1 MPGSTRGNMGIWRDG
16 RPFYGW
22 ILVGIT
28 AFVLAV
34 VISPILQGIGTFFV
48 ALEDEFG
55 WSRTL
60 LAGAFSLARAED
72 TIVGPLV
79 GYLTDRVGTRRLVLI
94 GFVVLAAGFFLLGS
108 IQTVVG
114 FYGAFIVIT
123 AGAGFAGFLPLMG
136 AINHWFVR
144 YRTTAMGM
152 AQAGV
157 SIGGLLVPALAWSI
171 TTFGWRNT
179 SYGMGV
185 LMLLLAV
192 PVSAA
197 IRNRPEDHGLLPD
210 GDAPGEVLVGDGL
223 DSRERPAVDPGDHT
237 LAQALRSRA
246 FWLIALA
253 HAFAA
258 VAFLTLGVH
267 AIPMITDRDVSL
279 GVAASVVATYTA
291 VAGVFQ
297 IGGGIVGDRV
307 PKRLAIAAFMSIQT
321 AGVLVAA
328 LARSTP
334 MMFVFAVL
342 FGIGAGG
349 RIPLLIAIRSDY
361 FGRSAF
367 ATIFGFSTLPMSV
380 ILIAGPV
387 LTGYLFDT
395 LGSYTVPL
403 LGLCGLGLVGV
414 VLILLVPRAPVAAAT
429 ATTEP

>member
-1 MPGSTRGNMGIWRDG
+1 MPESARGGSVLWMGG

-22 ILVGIT
+22 VLVGIT

-34 VISPILQGIGTFFV
+34 VISPVLQGIGAFFV

-72 TIVGPLV
+72 TIIGPLV

-94 GFVVLAAGFFLLGS
+94 GFVVLGAGFFLLGS
-108 IQTVVG
+108 IQSVVG
-114 FYGAFIVIT
+114 FYAAFIVIT

-144 YRTTAMGM
+144 HRTTAMGM

-157 SIGGLLVPALAWSI
+157 SIGGLLVPVLAWSI
-171 TTFGWRNT
+171 TNFGWRDT

-185 LMLLLAV
+185 LMLLLAL

-197 IRNRPEDHGLLPD
+197 IRNRPEPYGLLPD
-210 GDAPGEVLVGDGL
+210 GDKPGAAPTGDGPGADEL
-223 DSRERPAVDPGDHT
+223 GADPGDYT
-237 LAQALRSRA
+237 LRQALRSRA

-267 AIPMITDRDVSL
+267 AIPMITDREVSL
-279 GVAASVVATYTA
+279 AVAASVVATYTA

-307 PKRLAIAAFMSIQT
+307 PKRLAIAVFMSIQT

-328 LARSTP
+328 LARSTG

-342 FGIGAGG
+342 FGIGSGG
-349 RIPLLIAIRSDY
+349 RIPLLIAIRGDY
-361 FGRSAF
+361 FGRKAF

-380 ILIAGPV
+380 VLVAGPV
-387 LTGYLFDT
+387 LTGYLFDR

-403 LGLCGLGLVGV
+403 LGLCVLGLVGV
-414 VLILLVPRAPVAAAT
+414 VLILLVPRATVPAAA
-429 ATTEP
+429 ASEQRQ